1 MRPDGR
7 EAVGAA
13 LSAEAAL
20 GWARAVRTGF
30 LPCRVDRSA
39 SLMLPPR
46 LLQAA
51 MSTWRQVGL
60 TYLKYADLCATH
72 LRNVMKEPKKSK
84 ALGSSQM
91 HARVVKWEVVCAAS
105 PSLWRRLRP
114 PVARA

>member
-1 MRPDGR
+1 MGRPDGR

-91 HARVVKWEVVCAAS
+91 HARVVKWEAGVRGKPEFVEKAAPTS
-105 PSLWRRLRP
+105 S
-114 PVARA
+114 